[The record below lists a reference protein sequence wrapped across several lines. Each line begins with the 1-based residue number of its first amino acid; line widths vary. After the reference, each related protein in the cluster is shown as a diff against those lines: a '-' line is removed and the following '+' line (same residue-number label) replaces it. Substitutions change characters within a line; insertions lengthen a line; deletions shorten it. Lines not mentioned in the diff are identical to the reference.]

1 MHTTPSQSQITP
13 LGITDWRDVRQL
25 FGIRDTDRLVHIGIL
40 GKSGS
45 GKSTLMLNMAI
56 SDCRRGF
63 GILFI
68 DPHGDT
74 AHALLDYIPHDRI
87 NDVVYIPG
95 IGTAN
100 VSFNPLS
107 NIPKQEHTIVVSA
120 LLTTFKKVWSESW
133 GNRMEHIL
141 RYTLF
146 ALLEYPGATLLDI
159 SRFLTNDDFRML
171 VLRSVSNAQVVAF
184 WFHEYAK
191 YPAAFKQEAI
201 SPILNKFGIFS
212 VNQTLKAVF
221 GKAQSSFSLADVILQ
236 KKIVICNLAKGSI
249 GEEASSLLGSI
260 LIAGLQSAAVRR
272 HAANI
277 QPFFLYVDEL
287 QNFVPASF
295 IGLLGELRKFGIG
308 VCLATQHLGGMS
320 EAMQRDLFGN
330 MGTLICFTVGSIDA
344 DLLAKEYTPVFSHG
358 DLIALPKHR
367 FYIKLR
373 IDGQTSRPFS
383 AKSLPRIQLGISFRE
398 EVIAFQEEAYYGLE
412 PEPPPIPFIPQ
423 QKIFQSTL
431 FG

>member
-13 LGITDWRDVRQL
+13 LGITDWRGVRQP

-74 AHALLDYIPHDRI
+74 AHALLDYIPYHRI
-87 NDVVYIPG
+87 TDVVYIPG
-95 IGTAN
+95 MGTGN

-107 NIPKQEHTIVVSA
+107 NIPKPEYTIVVSA
-120 LLTTFKKVWSESW
+120 LLATFKKLWAESW

-141 RYTLF
+141 RHTLF

-191 YPAAFKQEAI
+191 YPTAFKQEAI

-212 VNQTLKAVF
+212 VNQTLRAVF
-221 GKAQSSFSLADVILQ
+221 GRAKSSFSIDEAIT
-236 KKIVICNLAKGSI
+236 KNKIVICNLAKGTI

-272 HAANI
+272 QVSSLH
-277 QPFFLYVDEL
+277 PFFLYVDEL
-287 QNFVPASF
+287 QSFVPASF
-295 IGLLGELRKFGIG
+295 IGLLGELRKFSIG

-320 EAMQRDLFGN
+320 EVMQRDLFGN
-330 MGTLICFTVGSIDA
+330 VGTLICFSVGSIDA
-344 DLLAKEYTPVFSHG
+344 DLLAKEYTPVFSHT
-358 DLIALPKHR
+358 DLNVLPKHS

-383 AKSLPRIQLGISFRE
+383 AKSLPRTQLGISLRE
-398 EVIAFQEEAYYGLE
+398 EVIAFQEEMYYGLE
-412 PEPPPIPFIPQ
+412 PEPPPMPFIPQ
-423 QKIFQSTL
+423 QKILQSTL